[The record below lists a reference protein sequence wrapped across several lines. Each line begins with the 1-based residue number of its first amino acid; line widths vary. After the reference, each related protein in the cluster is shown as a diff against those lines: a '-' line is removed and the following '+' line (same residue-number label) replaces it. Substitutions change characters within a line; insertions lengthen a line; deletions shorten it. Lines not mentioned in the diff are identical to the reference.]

1 MKATHVR
8 GSNRSAR
15 VLVLGAVWGWGP
27 PAALREAGAD
37 DLLPEP
43 TSIGPSL
50 LRHLPLMDSA

>member
-15 VLVLGAVWGWGP
+15 VLVLGAVWGR

-50 LRHLPLMDSA
+50 LRHLPLMDCA